1 MLVRDLCRVY
11 GLRSR
16 LTKQTLMC
24 GFAAGATHPMGGN
37 CKAVC
42 KADNARASSHE
53 LPPVSRR
60 LVRDSDE
67 RRQRLE
73 GYWYVR
79 VRGRRAFESSV
90 CLQCETTLVTCR
102 AETP

>member
-73 GYWYVR
+73 AIGTCEFEADAHSSR
-79 VRGRRAFESSV
+79 VFVSSARR
-90 CLQCETTLVTCR
+90 
-102 AETP
+102 PW